1 MRLLLFNLATDADDP
16 VLGFAT
22 CWIQVLAEHVEYID
36 VMTMRAGRLEV
47 PPNVTV
53 YSVGKEKGYSEPR
66 RAAEFY
72 RILFRLLREH
82 RYDACFAHMMPLFA
96 VMAAPVLRLKNIP
109 LVLWYTHKSVTLTL
123 RFAALLVNRIVTASQ
138 ESFRIP
144 SRKVRVIGHGI
155 DTAKFV
161 PAPHSASQQRPFT
174 VLSVS
179 RLSRIK
185 RLDVLID
192 AVALL
197 RRNKPELP
205 LCVKIV
211 GGPLTEADQEYVH
224 ELKQR
229 VQDAHLQD
237 VVEFVGSVLFHRIVP
252 YYQQA
257 DCFVNMSETG
267 SVDKAVLEA
276 MSCEVA
282 VVVNPV
288 FTDILGDELAQVC
301 IVKGDAEHLCG
312 ALLKIMSMPEGERRQ
327 LGAQLRHIV
336 IRYHDLQGL
345 CGKIVHELSQD
356 Y

>member
-1 MRLLLFNLATDADDP
+1 
-16 VLGFAT
+16 
-22 CWIQVLAEHVEYID
+22 
-36 VMTMRAGRLEV
+36 
-47 PPNVTV
+47 
-53 YSVGKEKGYSEPR
+53 
-66 RAAEFY
+66 
-72 RILFRLLREH
+72 
-82 RYDACFAHMMPLFA
+82 MMPLFA
-96 VMAAPVLRLKNIP
+96 VMAAPVLRLKKIP
-109 LVLWYTHKSVTLTL
+109 IVLWYTHKSVTLTL
-123 RFAALLVNRIVTASQ
+123 RFATPLVNRIVTASK

-161 PAPHSASQQRPFT
+161 PAPQSASQQRPFT

-185 RLDVLID
+185 RIDVLID

-211 GGPLTEADQEYVH
+211 GGPLTDEDHKYVR

-229 VQDAHLQD
+229 VDHAQLQNT
-237 VVEFVGSVLFHRIVP
+237 VEFTGSIPFYHVIPF
-252 YYQQA
+252 YQQA

-267 SVDKAVLEA
+267 SIDKTVLEA
-276 MSCEVA
+276 MSCEIAVLVA
-282 VVVNPV
+282 PV
-288 FTDILGDELAQVC
+288 FTDILGAELAQVC
-301 IVKGDAEHLCG
+301 IVKQDTEYLYE
-312 ALLKIMSMPEGERRQ
+312 ALLKIISMSEVERRQ
-327 LGAQLRHIV
+327 LGAQLRHVV